1 LVNCTVLG
9 RRILRVPFKK
19 DWVFEK
25 IGRYSLGTIKKKVLE
40 SKIAKK

>member
-1 LVNCTVLG
+1 
-9 RRILRVPFKK
+9 VPFEK
-19 DWVFEK
+19 DWIFKK